1 MFNFQKK
8 QFCYICGIVLSELFY
23 KCRKCN
29 KITCPS
35 CQNKEKKCCINCAGV
50 QPVRATTKRAPNQAF
65 MRPVNLSTH
74 LTSVVGEGPLP
85 RSEVTKRLWEYIKEH
100 GLQDSSNR
108 RLINADEKLAAVFEG
123 KTQVNMFEMT
133 KLVARHMWK

>member
-8 QFCYICGIVLSELFY
+8 QFCYVCGIVLSELFY

-29 KITCPS
+29 QITCPS

-50 QPVRATTKRAPNQAF
+50 QPVRTTMKRAPNQAF
-65 MRPVNLSTH
+65 VRPVKLSTH

-85 RSEVTKRLWEYIKEH
+85 RTEVTKRLWEYIKER
-100 GLQDSSNR
+100 GLQDASNR
-108 RLINADEKLAAVFEG
+108 RLINADDKLIAVFEG
-123 KTQVNMFEMT
+123 KMQVDMFEMI
-133 KLVARHMWK
+133 KLVARHMSK